1 MLNVPIEANTLK
13 LVDSYSCVYSLT
25 STEVP
30 YVTYIPLEN
39 KQRNPN
45 FIVVDGLS
53 GVGGKGA
60 MAYGRIAANLLL
72 NKTEEEKM
80 YLFN

>member
-1 MLNVPIEANTLK
+1 
-13 LVDSYSCVYSLT
+13 
-25 STEVP
+25 
-30 YVTYIPLEN
+30 VTYIPLEN